1 MLEAGQ
7 YLIGD
12 WRPASGG
19 AENGACCRDVL
30 HAATRER
37 LGRVHSPS
45 APKRGWTRWLRS
57 YRLELRET
65 EDDSLLLVLNRPWR
79 ILRLW
84 DIYDAD
90 DQCMGSVYPPSIL
103 DEDGVRRAFVD
114 RSMSGRGRIV
124 SAEGRLLA
132 ELDSG
137 DGNELRVRFADDLEE
152 NPFLRMLLLASAIA
166 LDSLPAGA

>member
-12 WRPASGG
+12 WRSVGDDAF
-19 AENGACCRDVL
+19 CRDIL
-30 HAATRER
+30 HAATHER
-37 LGRVHSPS
+37 LGRVHSPT
-45 APKRGWTRWLRS
+45 APERGWTRWLRS

-65 EDDSLLLVLNRPWR
+65 DDDSLLIVLKRPWR

-90 DQCMGSVYPPSIL
+90 DQRMGSVYPPSIL

-114 RSMSGRGRIV
+114 RGLSGRGRII
-124 SAEGRLLA
+124 SAEGRVLT
-132 ELDSG
+132 ELDYG
-137 DGNELRVRFADDLEE
+137 VENELRVKFADDLEE